1 MLNRI
6 KNTLNTLG
14 IAHWRINETKEESA
28 ELFFVRKELDM
39 RRIKDVCKY
48 FVTVYRDGEGEK
60 PTRGATSVTLLDSM
74 SDEMLSDK
82 LKGAYFAAQFAANP
96 YYDLPDPV
104 SAPAICKTGILAEAP
119 LTESAWKMAEA
130 LFAPDTREDAF
141 INSAEIF
148 VTRLSRR
155 ILSSCGTDV
164 SYTDAKADGEFVV
177 QCPAPE
183 DVEMHHTFS
192 YGELETEALS
202 AKVSEALSF
211 VCDRA
216 HAQRTLKSG
225 NYDVILSG
233 NNVPT
238 VLSYYVSRSSASM
251 LYSRYSSWQVG
262 DNVQGGE
269 VNGESLDMTLCATVP
284 YDGEG
289 IPMEDL
295 HLLAGGTLKAVHG
308 PNRFCRY
315 LGVKPTGSYSK
326 VICDNGILPFEEMK
340 NAPCLWVVAFSDFQ
354 MDDFSGRFGGEI
366 RLAYLIEEGKVTPV
380 TGGSVNGSLLESQKD
395 LLFSTDRYVTSRYE
409 GPYAL
414 KLKNI
419 SVAGI

>member
-28 ELFFVRKELDM
+28 ELFFVRKALDM

-48 FVTVYRDGEGEK
+48 SVTVYRDGEGEK
-60 PTRGATSVTLLDSM
+60 PTRGSTSVTLLDSM
-74 SDEMLSDK
+74 SDEVLTDK

-104 SAPAICKTGILAEAP
+104 SAPPICKTGTLAESP

-130 LFAPDTREDAF
+130 LFAPDVREDAF

-177 QCPAPE
+177 QCPTPE

-202 AKVSEALSF
+202 AKVAEALSF

-238 VLSYYVSRSSASM
+238 VLCYYVSRSSASM

-269 VNGESLDMTLCATVP
+269 ASGESLDMTLCATVP

-295 HLLAGGTLKAVHG
+295 HLLEGGVLKAVHG

-326 VICDNGILPFEEMK
+326 VICDNGILPFAEMK
-340 NAPCLWVVAFSDFQ
+340 NTPCLWVVAFSDFQ

-380 TGGSVNGSLLESQKD
+380 TGGSVNGSLLESQTD

>member
-1 MLNRI
+1 
-6 KNTLNTLG
+6 
-14 IAHWRINETKEESA
+14 
-28 ELFFVRKELDM
+28 
-39 RRIKDVCKY
+39 
-48 FVTVYRDGEGEK
+48 
-60 PTRGATSVTLLDSM
+60 
-74 SDEMLSDK
+74 
-82 LKGAYFAAQFAANP
+82 
-96 YYDLPDPV
+96 
-104 SAPAICKTGILAEAP
+104 
-119 LTESAWKMAEA
+119 
-130 LFAPDTREDAF
+130 
-141 INSAEIF
+141 
-148 VTRLSRR
+148 
-155 ILSSCGTDV
+155 
-164 SYTDAKADGEFVV
+164 
-177 QCPAPE
+177 
-183 DVEMHHTFS
+183 
-192 YGELETEALS
+192 
-202 AKVSEALSF
+202 
-211 VCDRA
+211 
-216 HAQRTLKSG
+216 
-225 NYDVILSG
+225 
-233 NNVPT
+233 
-238 VLSYYVSRSSASM
+238 M

-269 VNGESLDMTLCATVP
+269 VSGESLDMTLCATVP

-295 HLLAGGTLKAVHG
+295 HLLAGGILKAVHG

-366 RLAYLIEEGKVTPV
+366 RLAYLIEDGKVTPV

>member
-74 SDEMLSDK
+74 SDEVLTDK

-177 QCPAPE
+177 QCLTPE

>member
-177 QCPAPE
+177 QCPTPE

-269 VNGESLDMTLCATVP
+269 VSGESLDMTLCATVP

-295 HLLAGGTLKAVHG
+295 HLLAGGMLKAVHG